1 MGKGNGGGVEIW
13 DIPNGNARKENN
25 CPKGTVPNEWRRETD
40 GFLGIRGIRGAEN
53 VWDVDCLNPKGQ
65 ITGEGGGCGVF
76 RRYESSPLP
85 FTLYPEG
92 SERTD
97 GGTGVQP
104 RRGWVYPSEHGGCP
118 AQQ

>member
-1 MGKGNGGGVEIW
+1 MGKGKGGGVEIW

-25 CPKGTVPNEWRRETD
+25 CPKGTVRNEWKRETD
-40 GFLGIRGIRGAEN
+40 GFLGIGGAEN

-85 FTLYPEG
+85 FTLHPEG

-104 RRGWVYPSEHGGCP
+104 RRGWVYPSEHGPCP